1 MKTNVHTVELD
12 IDIHTRI
19 HTLYRRQNNN
29 TSHQP
34 FKSPL
39 LSSPLLPPLHRYAVG
54 VAYKSAPKNEWSGKN
69 SSSWVFSRC
78 NNNFLVRHNGKEQLL
93 EASLQL
99 RRLGVLLDYDAN
111 ALSFWDAMN
120 AQHLHT
126 FHVSFLLPVAPTFM
140 IWNKSLMLLSGLPV
154 PDFVDDCSEQQLLDG
169 IGVGGGG
176 TLMCRSQESPYVS
189 STMKGCH

>member
-1 MKTNVHTVELD
+1 MFFWLVIWCKCEFALFQFLLAYISPPHSKTLSLHSPP
-12 IDIHTRI
+12 
-19 HTLYRRQNNN
+19 Y
-29 TSHQP
+29 P
-34 FKSPL
+34 FPL
-39 LSSPLLPPLHRYAVG
+39 FRYALG

-78 NNNFLVRHNGKEQLL
+78 NNNFLVRHNGKEQLV

-99 RRLGVLLDYDAN
+99 RRLGVLLDYDSN

-154 PDFVDDCSEQQLLDG
+154 PDFVDCPEQQEGL
-169 IGVGGGG
+169 
-176 TLMCRSQESPYVS
+176 CRQQESPYVS